1 MIFFDNLKKLFT
13 EELLTKSNESYSK
26 QEAHDKFV
34 EAEGDSEINGTVT
47 VNSIKTK
54 DGLEIY

>member
-1 MIFFDNLKKLFT
+1 MVFFENIKKLFT
-13 EELLTKSNESYSK
+13 EELLTKSNDSYSK
-26 QEAHDKFV
+26 QETHDKFV
-34 EAEGDSEINGTVT
+34 EAEGNSEINGTVT